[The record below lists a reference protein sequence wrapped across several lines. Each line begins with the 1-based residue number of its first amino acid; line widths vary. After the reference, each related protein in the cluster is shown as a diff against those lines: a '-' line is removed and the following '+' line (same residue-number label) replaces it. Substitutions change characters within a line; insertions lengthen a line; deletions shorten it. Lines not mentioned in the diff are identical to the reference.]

1 MKTRSEVFQF
11 EKELKWE
18 HPAPGIRRQIMGYDG
33 QLMMVKVE
41 FEKGAVGTL
50 HEHYHSQATY
60 VASGKFELTIG
71 DRKEI
76 LSTGDGYYVAPDESR
91 VPFEPE
97 RINALLGTDL
107 TKEEM
112 LAYLAKVELTLALLC
127 FQLLF
132 TGATQKTEAD

>member
-50 HEHYHSQATY
+50 H
-60 VASGKFELTIG
+60 
-71 DRKEI
+71 
-76 LSTGDGYYVAPDESR
+76 VAPDEPHGC
-91 VPFEPE
+91 VC
-97 RINALLGTDL
+97 L
-107 TKEEM
+107 
-112 LAYLAKVELTLALLC
+112 
-127 FQLLF
+127 
-132 TGATQKTEAD
+132 EAGVLIDTFSPMRADFLE

>member
-60 VASGKFELTIG
+60 VASGKFEH
-71 DRKEI
+71 DHRQ
-76 LSTGDGYYVAPDESR
+76 TGKRYCRPA
-91 VPFEPE
+91 
-97 RINALLGTDL
+97 
-107 TKEEM
+107 M
-112 LAYLAKVELTLALLC
+112 
-127 FQLLF
+127 
-132 TGATQKTEAD
+132 ATM